1 MHHGALATREQK
13 IPAPPP
19 IKYPIEDLDLTPKRN
34 GVRRPELEF
43 FTPEMSSFIKKRHE
57 AAALDDIEWPTMG
70 MLLEIWNTLNVQCE
84 VYVLDSFTFDDFV
97 DAMRYQSVNT
107 PCELAEEVHCA
118 VLKTLV
124 DDSGKSLLS
133 KNALPAG
140 KARQEVEDES
150 EVVEDES
157 EVSTPAEDVPAKS
170 TRSHRVVDRID
181 PSVDNP
187 RATTMPTEKLHQ
199 AAEMM
204 GDSDWRRRL
213 AARDFEDGGWQ
224 VILVGL
230 LHNMSLSPP
239 FKSRC
244 EKVLMWLAPLD
255 QNPTREC
262 ARVQWA
268 TMDIN
273 LRVSALQ
280 MTTILSI
287 ASTPIKE
294 FLETCSEDMT
304 DVRKRKIEHQR
315 ERKTAADELAIKDRE
330 RKILLPDNMVPN
342 SPKEESVEP
351 VSANGDVED
360 SMDPDGGSGSDPDDE
375 APTTRSLRRNND
387 RKRKREDEQAR
398 IAEERA
404 KKLEKQQPK
413 QSREFL
419 KILKEI
425 EVLKKR
431 VEEHEQKILECDNDL
446 REANVQRTKV
456 LGKDRFCNR
465 YYWYERNGQPFAGL
479 PTSSTASYG
488 YANGR
493 IWVQGPDRLESEP
506 LIVRNKQEQDDYQR
520 QFGLT
525 VPGRRELEEG
535 NTILQTADEWG
546 YYDDPDKLDNLI
558 QYLDD
563 KGERE
568 KKLKRELVDW
578 REEIVKYMN
587 AHKKFREDEETKKLE
602 AEEDQATRVATRH
615 KVAEDQTAAKERC
628 LRWANLMALDE
639 LGHLHSQP
647 DRPKP
652 KKAAPR
658 QKGVAVVTKR

>member
-1 MHHGALATREQK
+1 MAHALAAQEKR
-13 IPAPPP
+13 PPPPPP
-19 IKYPIEDLDLTPKRN
+19 IKYPIEDLDLPPKRN

-43 FTPEMSSFIKKRHE
+43 FTPEMSAFIRQRRDV
-57 AAALDDIEWPTMG
+57 AQPSDIEWQTMG
-70 MLLEIWNTLNVQCE
+70 MMLEVWNTLNVQCE

-97 DAMRYQSVNT
+97 DAMRYQSLDR
-107 PCELAEEVHCA
+107 PCELVEEVHCA

-124 DDSGKSLLS
+124 DDKGKSLLS
-133 KNALPAG
+133 KNALPDM
-140 KARQEVEDES
+140 KAKQESEDDSEPVDDES
-150 EVVEDES
+150 EA
-157 EVSTPAEDVPAKS
+157 STPGGDVPARS
-170 TRSHRVVDRID
+170 TRSRIVERID

-187 RATTMPTEKLHQ
+187 RATTIPSEKVHQ
-199 AAEMM
+199 ASEMM
-204 GDSDWRRRL
+204 GDNDWRKRV

-255 QNPTREC
+255 QDPTREC

-268 TMDIN
+268 TMDVN
-273 LRVSALQ
+273 LKVSALQ
-280 MTTILSI
+280 MITILSI
-287 ASTPIKE
+287 ASTPIKD

-315 ERKTAADELAIKDRE
+315 ERKIAADELAIKDRE
-330 RKILLPDNMVPN
+330 RKILLPENMGPE
-342 SPKEESVEP
+342 SPKEESAEP
-351 VSANGDVED
+351 ISMNGDVDD
-360 SMDPDGGSGSDPDDE
+360 SIDVIGGSGSDPDDE
-375 APTTRSLRRNND
+375 APTSRSLRRGND

-404 KKLEKQQPK
+404 KKLELAKQQPK
-413 QSREFL
+413 QSKEFL
-419 KILKEI
+419 KLLKEI
-425 EVLKKR
+425 DVLKKR

-456 LGKDRFCNR
+456 LGRDRFCNR

-479 PTSSTASYG
+479 PTSSTAGYG

-493 IWVQGPDRLESEP
+493 IWVQGPDKLESEP
-506 LIVRNKQEQDDYQR
+506 LIFRSKQEQDEYQR
-520 QFGLT
+520 HFGVT

-535 NTILQTADEWG
+535 STILQTADEWG

-558 QYLDD
+558 QYLDE

-587 AHKKFREDEETKKLE
+587 AHKKFKAEEAARKIE
-602 AEEDQATRVATRH
+602 AEEDQASRMATRN
-615 KVAEDQTAAKERC
+615 KLAGDQTASKERC
-628 LRWANLMALDE
+628 LKWTNLMALDE

-658 QKGVAVVTKR
+658 QKGVAIVTSR

>member
-1 MHHGALATREQK
+1 MHNGLSSREHR
-13 IPAPPP
+13 PPPPPP
-19 IKYPIEDLDLTPKRN
+19 IKYPIEDLDLPPKRN
-34 GVRRPELEF
+34 GVRRPELEL
-43 FTPEMSSFIKKRHE
+43 FTPEMSAFIKQRRDV
-57 AAALDDIEWPTMG
+57 APPIDIEWQTLG
-70 MLLEIWNTLNVQCE
+70 MLLEVWNTLNVQCE
-84 VYVLDSFTFDDFV
+84 VYVLDSFTFDDLV
-97 DAMRYQSVNT
+97 DAMRYHSLDS

-124 DDSGKSLLS
+124 DDKGKSLLS
-133 KNALPAG
+133 KNALPDM
-140 KARQEVEDES
+140 KAKQESEDES
-150 EVVEDES
+150 EAAEDES
-157 EVSTPAEDVPAKS
+157 EVSTPGDDVPARS
-170 TRSHRVVDRID
+170 TRSRIVERID

-187 RATTMPTEKLHQ
+187 RTTAMPAEKVHQ
-199 AAEMM
+199 ASEMI
-204 GDSDWRRRL
+204 GESDWRKRL

-255 QNPTREC
+255 LDPTKES
-262 ARVQWA
+262 ARVRWA

-280 MTTILSI
+280 MITILSI

-315 ERKTAADELAIKDRE
+315 ERKTAADDLAIKDRE
-330 RKILLPDNMVPN
+330 RKILLPDNMGPE
-342 SPKEESVEP
+342 SPKEESAEP
-351 VSANGDVED
+351 PSANGDIED
-360 SMDPDGGSGSDPDDE
+360 SIDVNGSASDPDDE
-375 APTTRSLRRNND
+375 APTSRSLRRGND

-398 IAEERA
+398 IMEERA
-404 KKLEKQQPK
+404 KKLELAKQQPK
-413 QSREFL
+413 QSKEFL

-431 VEEHEQKILECDNDL
+431 VEDHEQKILECDNDL

-479 PTSSTASYG
+479 PNSSTAGYG

-506 LIVRNKQEQDDYQR
+506 LIYRSKQEQDEYQR
-520 QFGLT
+520 QFGVT

-535 NTILQTADEWG
+535 STILQTADEWG

-587 AHKKFREDEETKKLE
+587 AHKKFKEDEAAKKIE
-602 AEEDQATRVATRH
+602 AEEDQASRIATRH
-615 KVAEDQTAAKERC
+615 KAAEDQTAAKERC
-628 LRWANLMALDE
+628 LRWTNLMALDQQ
-639 LGHLHSQP
+639 GHLHSQP

-652 KKAAPR
+652 KKPR
-658 QKGVAVVTKR
+658 QKGVAIVTNR

>member
-1 MHHGALATREQK
+1 
-13 IPAPPP
+13 
-19 IKYPIEDLDLTPKRN
+19 
-34 GVRRPELEF
+34 
-43 FTPEMSSFIKKRHE
+43 
-57 AAALDDIEWPTMG
+57 MG
-70 MLLEIWNTLNVQCE
+70 MLLEVWNTLNVQCE

-97 DAMRYQSVNT
+97 DAMRYQSVDT

-124 DDSGKSLLS
+124 DDKGKSLLS
-133 KNALPAG
+133 KMALPEM
-140 KARQEVEDES
+140 KAKQESEDES
-150 EVVEDES
+150 ELQEDES
-157 EVSTPAEDVPAKS
+157 EVSTPEDDVPARS
-170 TRSHRVVDRID
+170 TRSRIVDRID

-187 RATTMPTEKLHQ
+187 RATALPAEKLHQ
-199 AAEMM
+199 ASEMM
-204 GDSDWRRRL
+204 GDSDWRKRL
-213 AARDFEDGGWQ
+213 AARDFEEGGWQ

-230 LHNMSLSPP
+230 LLNMSISPP

-244 EKVLMWLAPLD
+244 EKVLTWMAPLD
-255 QNPTREC
+255 LDPTRES
-262 ARVQWA
+262 ARTRWA

-280 MTTILSI
+280 MITILSV
-287 ASTPIKE
+287 ATTPIKE
-294 FLETCSEDMT
+294 FLDTCSADMT

-315 ERKTAADELAIKDRE
+315 ERNAAADDLAIKDRE
-330 RKILLPDNMVPN
+330 RKILLPDNMGPE
-342 SPKEESVEP
+342 SPKEESAEP
-351 VSANGDVED
+351 ASAKSDVED
-360 SMDPDGGSGSDPDDE
+360 SIEVNGGSGSDPDDE
-375 APTTRSLRRNND
+375 APTSRSLRRGND

-404 KKLEKQQPK
+404 KKLELAKQQPK
-413 QSREFL
+413 QSKEFL
-419 KILKEI
+419 KILKDI
-425 EVLKKR
+425 ESLKKK

-446 REANVQRTKV
+446 REANVQRTRV

-479 PTSSTASYG
+479 PNSSTASYG

-493 IWVQGPDRLESEP
+493 IWVQGPDKLESGP
-506 LIVRNKQEQDDYQR
+506 LIDRTKQEQDEYQR
-520 QFGLT
+520 QFGIT
-525 VPGRRELEEG
+525 VHGRRELEEG
-535 NTILQTADEWG
+535 STILQSADEWG

-558 QYLDD
+558 QYLEE

-568 KKLKRELVDW
+568 KALKKELVNW

-587 AHKKFREDEETKKLE
+587 AHKKFKEEEATKKIE

-615 KVAEDQTAAKERC
+615 QAQEDKTAAKERC
-628 LRWANLMALDE
+628 LRWTNLMALDE

-652 KKAAPR
+652 KKAR
-658 QKGVAVVTKR
+658 QKGVAMVVNR

>member
-1 MHHGALATREQK
+1 MHHGALTTREQK

-19 IKYPIEDLDLTPKRN
+19 IKYPIEDLELTPKRN
-34 GVRRPELEF
+34 GVNRPELEF
-43 FTPEMSSFIKKRHE
+43 FTPEMSAFIKQRR
-57 AAALDDIEWPTMG
+57 DVPPPSDIEWQTMG
-70 MLLEIWNTLNVQCE
+70 MLLEVWNTLNVQCE

-97 DAMRYQSVNT
+97 DAMRYQSLEI

-124 DDSGKSLLS
+124 DDKGKPLLS
-133 KNALPAG
+133 KNALPDM

-150 EVVEDES
+150 EIVEDES
-157 EVSTPAEDVPAKS
+157 EVSTPGADVPAKS
-170 TRSHRVVDRID
+170 TRSHRIVERID

-187 RATTMPTEKLHQ
+187 RATTLPTEKVHQ
-199 AAEMM
+199 AAEMV
-204 GDSDWRRRL
+204 GDSDWRKRL
-213 AARDFEDGGWQ
+213 AARDFEEGGWQ

-230 LHNMSLSPP
+230 LLNMSLSPP
-239 FKSRC
+239 FKARC
-244 EKVLMWLAPLD
+244 ERVLMWLAPLD
-255 QNPTREC
+255 QDPTREV
-262 ARVQWA
+262 ARTQWT

-273 LRVSALQ
+273 LKVSALQ
-280 MTTILSI
+280 MITILSI
-287 ASTPIKE
+287 ATTPIKE

-315 ERKTAADELAIKDRE
+315 ERKSAADDLAVKDRE
-330 RKILLPDNMVPN
+330 RKILLPDNMGPE
-342 SPKEESVEP
+342 SPKEDSMEI
-351 VSANGDVED
+351 VSADGDIED
-360 SMDPDGGSGSDPDDE
+360 SMDINGGSGSDPDDE
-375 APTTRSLRRNND
+375 APTSRSLRRGND

-404 KKLEKQQPK
+404 RKLEKQQPK
-413 QSREFL
+413 QSKEFL
-419 KILKEI
+419 KILKDI
-425 EVLKKR
+425 EGLKKR

-506 LIVRNKQEQDDYQR
+506 LIYRSKQEQDAYQR

-525 VPGRRELEEG
+525 VPDRRELEEG
-535 NTILQTADEWG
+535 STILQTADEWG

-578 REEIVKYMN
+578 REEIVKCMN
-587 AHKKFREDEETKKLE
+587 AHKKFKEDQKTKKIE

-615 KVAEDQTAAKERC
+615 KAAEDQTAAKERC
-628 LRWANLMALDE
+628 LRWTNLMALDE

-652 KKAAPR
+652 KKVAPR
-658 QKGVAVVTKR
+658 QKGVAVVTNR

>member
-1 MHHGALATREQK
+1 MSA
-13 IPAPPP
+13 
-19 IKYPIEDLDLTPKRN
+19 Y
-34 GVRRPELEF
+34 VRQRRDVASPE
-43 FTPEMSSFIKKRHE
+43 
-57 AAALDDIEWPTMG
+57 DIEWQTMG
-70 MLLEIWNTLNVQCE
+70 MLLEVWNTLNVQCE
-84 VYVLDSFTFDDFV
+84 VFVLDSFTFDDFV
-97 DAMRYQSVNT
+97 DAMRYQSLDT

-124 DDSGKSLLS
+124 DDKGKSLLS
-133 KNALPAG
+133 KNALPEM
-140 KARQEVEDES
+140 KAKVESEDES
-150 EVVEDES
+150 ELVEDES
-157 EVSTPAEDVPAKS
+157 EVSTPGGDVPARS
-170 TRSHRVVDRID
+170 TRSRIVDRID
-181 PSVDNP
+181 PAVENP
-187 RATTMPTEKLHQ
+187 RTTTLPAEKVHQ
-199 AAEMM
+199 AAEML
-204 GDSDWRRRL
+204 GDKDWRKRI
-213 AARDFEDGGWQ
+213 AARDFEEGGWQ

-244 EKVLMWLAPLD
+244 ERVLMSLAPLD
-255 QNPTREC
+255 QDPTRES
-262 ARVQWA
+262 ARVRWT

-273 LRVSALQ
+273 LKVSALQ
-280 MTTILSI
+280 MITILSI
-287 ASTPIKE
+287 ASTPIKD

-315 ERKTAADELAIKDRE
+315 ERKVAVDELGNKDRD
-330 RKILLPDNMVPN
+330 RKILLPDNMGPE
-342 SPKEESVEP
+342 SPKEESVDP
-351 VSANGDVED
+351 ISANGDVDD
-360 SMDPDGGSGSDPDDE
+360 SMEINGASASDPDDE
-375 APTTRSLRRNND
+375 APTSRSLRRGYD

-413 QSREFL
+413 QSKEFL

-479 PTSSTASYG
+479 PNSSTAGYG

-506 LIVRNKQEQDDYQR
+506 LIYRSKQEQDEYQR
-520 QFGLT
+520 HFGLT

-535 NTILQTADEWG
+535 STILQTADEWG
-546 YYDDPDKLDNLI
+546 YYDDPNKLGNLI
-558 QYLDD
+558 AYLDD

-568 KKLKRELVDW
+568 KKLKKELEDW
-578 REEIVKYMN
+578 RGEIVKCMD
-587 AHKKFREDEETKKLE
+587 AHKKFKEEEVTKKVE
-602 AEEDQATRVATRH
+602 AEEDQASRVATRH
-615 KVAEDQTAAKERC
+615 KAAEDQTAAKERC
-628 LRWANLMALDE
+628 LRWTNLMALDE

-652 KKAAPR
+652 KKSASR
-658 QKGVAVVTKR
+658 QKGVAVVTNR